1 MHSWKP
7 RHWCLSVLATLALG
21 ATGRPVHA
29 ESPPDVKRVL
39 LRTGADTVAVVRAL
53 GGAQRKLRDAECAGL
68 LAEFKD
74 QEGRAL
80 QDNLA
85 PFEVPP
91 HDYLVQLII
100 KDGGGDRTGG
110 RLCRSG
116 AAAVTVPGSRVVYI
130 CGGSFRDQ
138 AAGLRENT
146 LIHEML
152 HTLGLG
158 EEPSDLGP
166 DQRPGAPAL
175 RKLGELARVEA
186 GA

>member
-1 MHSWKP
+1 MPSRKP
-7 RHWCLSVLATLALG
+7 SRRCLSVLASLALG
-21 ATGRPVHA
+21 ISLEAAGGPAHA
-29 ESPPDVKRVL
+29 ESQPDVKRVL

-68 LAEFKD
+68 LTEFKD
-74 QEGRAL
+74 REGRAL

-85 PFEVPP
+85 PFEVAP

-158 EEPSDLGP
+158 ENPPTST
-166 DQRPGAPAL
+166 QIN
-175 RKLGELARVEA
+175 ARVRQRC
-186 GA
+186 GS

>member
-1 MHSWKP
+1 VHSRKP
-7 RHWCLSVLATLALG
+7 SQRCLSAFAPLALAVILG
-21 ATGRPVHA
+21 AAGRPVAA
-29 ESPPDVKRVL
+29 ERQPDVKRVL

-53 GGAQRKLRDAECAGL
+53 GGAQRKLQAAQCAGL
-68 LAEFKD
+68 LAEFND
-74 QEGRAL
+74 HEGRAL
-80 QDNLA
+80 EDNLA
-85 PFEVPP
+85 PFEVAPP
-91 HDYLVQLII
+91 DYLVQLII

-152 HTLGLG
+152 HTLGLR
-158 EEPSDLGP
+158 ENPPTSA
-166 DQRPGAPAL
+166 QIN
-175 RKLGELARVEA
+175 ARVRQRC
-186 GA
+186 GS

>member
-1 MHSWKP
+1 MHSRKP
-7 RHWCLSVLATLALG
+7 RHWCLSVFASLALG
-21 ATGRPVHA
+21 ISLEAAGSPAHA

-53 GGAQRKLRDAECAGL
+53 GGAQRKLQDAECAGL

-85 PFEVPP
+85 PFEMAPN
-91 HDYLVQLII
+91 DYLVQLII

-158 EEPSDLGP
+158 ENPPTSA
-166 DQRPGAPAL
+166 QIN
-175 RKLGELARVEA
+175 ARVRQRC
-186 GA
+186 GS

>member
-1 MHSWKP
+1 MHSPKP
-7 RHWCLSVLATLALG
+7 NRPSLSAFATLAVG
-21 ATGRPVHA
+21 FAFATMSVPARA
-29 ESPPDVKRVL
+29 ESQPDVKRVL

-53 GGAQRKLRDAECAGL
+53 GGAQRKLHDAECAGL

-74 QEGRAL
+74 HEGRTL
-80 QDNLA
+80 HENLA
-85 PFEVPP
+85 PFELAPN
-91 HDYLVQLII
+91 DYLVQLIY

-116 AAAVTVPGSRVVYI
+116 AAAVTAPGSRVVYI

-138 AAGLRENT
+138 SAGLRENT

-158 EEPSDLGP
+158 ENPPTSTHIN
-166 DQRPGAPAL
+166 
-175 RKLGELARVEA
+175 ARVRQRC
-186 GA
+186 GS